1 MEMILK
7 TKQVSEELGVN
18 PSTIQRWV
26 KFFNLPCQRNEHGH
40 YLFNEKHI
48 EELRKIKDQLSEGLA
63 MTDVQIDIPK
73 KEAVKTKEFTLNNEI
88 EKRLDKLI
96 MRIDNMER
104 RLETKADE
112 VVSAQ
117 LLQHRL
123 EIDDLVKKI
132 NSLENTLLEM
142 QEKQTFQMQDY
153 HSDFMLEKPKPV
165 KRSWFAS
172 LLQLFSMIKS

>member
-1 MEMILK
+1 MEIILK

-40 YLFNEKHI
+40 YLFNENHI
-48 EELRKIKDQLSEGLA
+48 EELKKIKDQLSEGIA
-63 MTDVQIDIPK
+63 MTEVQVDLIQN
-73 KEAVKTKEFTLNNEI
+73 EAVKTKEFTLNHEI

-132 NSLENTLLEM
+132 SSLENMLSEIK
-142 QEKQTFQMQDY
+142 EKQPIHHQDY
-153 HSDFMLEKPKPV
+153 HTDFKLESPKPV
-165 KRSWFAS
+165 KRSWLAS
-172 LLQLFSMIKS
+172 FLQIFSIIKS